1 MSLAKALRIVALTVY
16 TSRKNERERL
26 RDTYKVLDLVL
37 TGIQDQTHSKDLLV
51 LWDVRAKLGVML
63 AIMESPQDFTNPK
76 ELMRKKSE
84 EVLAIL
90 GF

>member
-51 LWDVRAKLGVML
+51 LWDVRAKLGVMM
-63 AIMESPQDFTNPK
+63 AIMESPQDFTDPDK
-76 ELMRKKSE
+76 LMRKKSE